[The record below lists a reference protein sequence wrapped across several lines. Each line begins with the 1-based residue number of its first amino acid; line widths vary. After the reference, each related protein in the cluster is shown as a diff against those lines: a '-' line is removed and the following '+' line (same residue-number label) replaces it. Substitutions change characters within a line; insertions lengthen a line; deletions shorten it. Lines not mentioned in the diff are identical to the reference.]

1 MRRRSA
7 GWFLLAC
14 GVVVLGTFVLP
25 RQGVP
30 VEPTRVKS
38 PPPGEKDV
46 SAAGSQAEKGSS
58 AAMLAR
64 QAQQVL
70 NKYCHNCHGQD
81 GAAEGGF
88 NYATDLH
95 RLVQRRKVVPGEPE
109 ESPLF
114 RRVNAG
120 KMPPADSQPRP
131 TAKEVELLRRWIE
144 TGAPLPEA
152 LPSRPW
158 VSDSEVFQA
167 ILGDLEKFPS
177 CNRRFLRYFTLHTL
191 YNAGLGDDELQTY
204 RLAVS
209 KLVNSLSW
217 HPEITRPEPV
227 DERRLVLRV
236 DLRDFFWDAALWN
249 RLLSEYPYAVE
260 TGSVVERLVA
270 VQTACR
276 LPVVRADWF
285 LATASRA
292 PLYYDLLQ
300 LPTTTQELERQLRI
314 DSLLNIQ
321 QLRVARAG
329 FNNSGVARNNRLIER
344 HYAAH
349 GAYWRTYD
357 FEEIPASLVER
368 SNLIPDRRNLFAYPL
383 GPGNLENQF
392 LHAGGE
398 IIFNLPNG
406 LQGFM
411 LANARSERI
420 NKGPIQLVS
429 DPRRPDRAVECAVSC
444 FGCHY
449 TGILP
454 KSDRIRAFVEQN
466 QRHFSRQDLETIRAL
481 YVPDEVMRKLME
493 KDMARFRQA
502 VEKTGGRITAAEPIL
517 LATLRYEA
525 NQELAEVAAEIGL
538 PPHTFRRKLQELATQ
553 SSGSTV
559 AEAISRNFGQLLL
572 PDGTVSRAAIVQS
585 SGDLVQQLR
594 GLRLLNTQ
602 GITNT
607 LPDNT
612 GELDPLEN
620 LSSTVHAVAFT
631 QDGRRAIL
639 VGADKTLRLFDV
651 EQFRE
656 TRRLVGHTASVW
668 SVAVSGDGRW
678 AISGGADASV
688 RLWNLLQFREE
699 KTFAGH
705 TGLVAALAFADDG
718 QTALSAGWDKQL
730 VLWEIPSGKER
741 SRWPTDGFVTVM
753 AWIPRTENVA
763 VGMGTEIRLMNS
775 RDGQV
780 LRQLT
785 GHRAAVIGLAASPDG
800 RYLASAGEDGHVYL
814 WSVSEGRRVAMMA
827 DPQWPSDSVC
837 QALAWSPE
845 GKMLAAGTNSGHII
859 VWRFADGKVHAS
871 SSRRMHSEGIVGL
884 VWANAGARPVGDSQ
898 ATVMISMD
906 RTGRARITPLARLAS
921 P

>member
-1 MRRRSA
+1 
-7 GWFLLAC
+7 L
-14 GVVVLGTFVLP
+14 
-25 RQGVP
+25 
-30 VEPTRVKS
+30 EPTEAKS
-38 PPPGEKDV
+38 PPPADKGISAAVALAEKDTP
-46 SAAGSQAEKGSS
+46 AAK
-58 AAMLAR
+58 LAR

-95 RLVQRRKVVPGEPE
+95 RLVQRRKVLPGLPE

-114 RRVNAG
+114 QRVNAG
-120 KMPPADSQPRP
+120 KMPPADIQPRP

-144 TGAPLPEA
+144 AGAPLPEA
-152 LPSRPW
+152 LSSRPW

-167 ILGDLEKFPS
+167 ILADLEKFPLRS
-177 CNRRFLRYFTLHTL
+177 RRFLRYFTLHTL

-217 HPEITRPEPV
+217 HPEITKPEPV
-227 DERRLVLRV
+227 DERRLVLRM

-260 TGSVVERLVA
+260 TGSVIERLVA
-270 VQTACR
+270 VQTASR
-276 LPVVRADWF
+276 LPVIRADWF

-300 LPTTTQELERQLRI
+300 LPTTAQELERQLRI
-314 DSLLNIQ
+314 DASLNIQ

-329 FNNSGVARNNRLIER
+329 FNNSGIARNNRLIER

-357 FEEIPASLVER
+357 FEEIPALLVER

-383 GPGNLENQF
+383 GPGSRENQF

-411 LANARSERI
+411 LVNARNERI
-420 NKGPIQLVS
+420 NKGPIQIVS

-454 KSDRIRAFVEQN
+454 KSDQIRAFVEQN
-466 QRHFSRQDLETIRAL
+466 QRHFSRQDFETIRAL
-481 YVPDEVMRKLME
+481 YVPDEEMRKLME

-502 VEKTGGRITAAEPIL
+502 VEKTGGRITASEPIL

-525 NQELAEVAAEIGL
+525 NQELAAVAAEIGL
-538 PPHTFRRKLQELATQ
+538 SPNMFRRKLQELSTQ

-559 AEAISRNFGQLLL
+559 AEAISRTFGALLL
-572 PDGTVSRAAIVQS
+572 PDGTVSRAALVQS
-585 SGDLVQQLR
+585 FADLVRQLR
-594 GLRLLNTQ
+594 SLRLLNTQ
-602 GITNT
+602 GVSNT

-631 QDGRRAIL
+631 QHGRRAIL

-688 RLWNLLQFREE
+688 RLWNLSELREE

-705 TGLVAALAFADDG
+705 TGLVAALAFAHDG

-730 VLWEIPSGKER
+730 VLWEIPSGKEL
-741 SRWPTDGFVTVM
+741 SRWPTDGFVTAM
-753 AWIPRTENVA
+753 AWIPRTANVA
-763 VGMGTEIRLMNS
+763 VGMGNGIRLINS
-775 RDGQV
+775 RSGQV

-785 GHRAAVIGLAASPDG
+785 GHRSTVIALAASPDG
-800 RYLASAGEDGHVYL
+800 RYLASAGEDGYVYL
-814 WSVSEGRRVAMMA
+814 WSVSEDRRVPMMT

-845 GKMLAAGTNSGHII
+845 GNMLAAGTNSGHII
-859 VWRFADGKVHAS
+859 VWRFADGKIETSA
-871 SSRRMHSEGIVGL
+871 SRRMHSEGIVGL
-884 VWANAGARPVGDSQ
+884 AWAKEGARPVGDSQ
-898 ATVMISMD
+898 AMVIISVD
-906 RTGRARITPLARLAS
+906 RTGRARITSIARLAT